1 MKRRGV
7 FCQSWNCALSLGYLL
22 PAFMNTGWENIGF
35 CSVLLALFCSW
46 RITWIVFW
54 WFSPPSFSVPL
65 DPLLFPTHTTYVLF
79 YSLLFFPQKLTQ
91 LHWCYSFIDSW
102 RAGNVQIFR
111 CPTGFFFFSHLRG
124 DMDCIIGECF
134 SVKVFIAKL
143 SIKQVD
149 TCSEWE
155 FSVSELV

>member
-1 MKRRGV
+1 MKRRGI
-7 FCQSWNCALSLGYLL
+7 FCQSWNCVLSLSHLL

-46 RITWIVFW
+46 RITCIVFW
-54 WFSPPSFSVPL
+54 WSSPPSFSVPL
-65 DPLLFPTHTTYVLF
+65 DPFLFPTHTTYVHF
-79 YSLLFFPQKLTQ
+79 YSLLFSLKNSPSSIGAAHL
-91 LHWCYSFIDSW
+91 LIDEELEAYRFSDVP
-102 RAGNVQIFR
+102 RDVFL
-111 CPTGFFFFSHLRG
+111 SHLRG
-124 DMDCIIGECF
+124 DMYCIIGECF
-134 SVKVFIAKL
+134 SVKVFNAKL

>member
-111 CPTGFFFFSHLRG
+111 CPTGFFFLSSQGRHGLHNRGMFFSQ
-124 DMDCIIGECF
+124 
-134 SVKVFIAKL
+134 SVHCKL